1 VTAAAV
7 RVLLADDQPLL
18 RQAYSMLLEAQGDI
32 DVVGEAAEGAE
43 AVRLA
48 ALLKPEVVLMDVR
61 MPGVDGI
68 EATRR
73 IVSLGLPSR
82 VLILTTFDLDEY
94 AFEGL
99 RAGASGFL
107 LKNARPHELIAGI
120 RSVAAGDAVLAPT
133 TTRRLLDAYA
143 DQFGARDRDHE
154 LPAPRETGTL
164 TGLTLRERQVF
175 AEMAAGLTN
184 KEIAQR
190 LRLSET
196 TVKTHVV
203 RILAK
208 LGLRDRVQAVIFA
221 YENGI
226 TRSTAPAVTPPPPSS
241 SADPKP
247 SSSRGRRRG

>member
-1 VTAAAV
+1 VTAAV

-18 RQAYSMLLEAQGDI
+18 RQAFTMLLEAQGGI
-32 DVVGEAAEGAE
+32 DVVGQASDGAE
-43 AVRLA
+43 AVYLA
-48 ALLKPEVVLMDVR
+48 ARLKPDVVLMDVR

-73 IVSLGLPSR
+73 IAALNLPSR

-99 RAGASGFL
+99 RAGAGGFL
-107 LKNARPHELIAGI
+107 LKNARPDELIAGI

-133 TTRRLLDAYA
+133 TTRRLLDTYA
-143 DQFGARDRDHE
+143 DQFGTRT
-154 LPAPRETGTL
+154 PVAPQQAHPLEDL
-164 TGLTLRERQVF
+164 TQREREVF
-175 AEMAAGLTN
+175 AEMATGLTN

-190 LRLSET
+190 LCLSET

-208 LGLRDRVQAVIFA
+208 LELRDRIQAVIFA
-221 YENGI
+221 YDKGI
-226 TRSTAPAVTPPPPSS
+226 ARRS
-241 SADPKP
+241 
-247 SSSRGRRRG
+247 G